1 MKERTLTVAA
11 GILDLLLLA
20 VCISG
25 FLGKDRT
32 PPEIKVDESA
42 FVYHSAMSRE
52 ELLERATALDETDG
66 DLTERIVVE
75 KIVTD
80 GAGGKAAI
88 TYGVAD
94 RAGNVEKV
102 TCLVET
108 RPEREETP
116 EAAVLP
122 ETQGSGE
129 EQSLPEP
136 EEEESTEEGTL
147 SAEEESGE
155 EGSREE
161 NEGEGSLEEET
172 PETEEETPEGE
183 ALPTAGEAGNGSQTV
198 GARPDP
204 GRPTMVLKTGEVRV
218 KAGTMPAWVQILEG
232 LHDDQDDYATLL
244 GTLQVRGEYDIE
256 KAGSYEVTLTVTDRE
271 GNESNAYP
279 VKMIVEE

>member
-1 MKERTLTVAA
+1 MKERTLTAAA

-32 PPEIKVDESA
+32 PPEIKVDETA
-42 FVYHSAMSRE
+42 FVYHSTMSRE
-52 ELLERATALDETDG
+52 ELLERATAMDETDG

-94 RAGNVEKV
+94 RAGNVGKV

-108 RPEREETP
+108 LPEREETP

-122 ETQGSGE
+122 EAGAG
-129 EQSLPEP
+129 QSLPEA
-136 EEEESTEEGTL
+136 EEEEDPEEGTL
-147 SAEEESGE
+147 SPEEESGE
-155 EGSREE
+155 EGFTEEGE

-172 PETEEETPEGE
+172 PETEEEPAEGE
-183 ALPTAGEAGNGSQTV
+183 ALPTAGEAGNGSRTV
-198 GARPDP
+198 GAGPDP

-244 GTLQVRGEYDIE
+244 ATLQVRGEYDIE
-256 KAGSYEVTLTVTDRE
+256 KAGSYEVTLTVTDSE